1 MRTLGDLIKSAENK
15 LHGIAAAPGLVVG
28 KAYIYNKEKIE
39 VQDNLI
45 TNVDEA
51 INNFNEALAKSKK
64 ELHKVFELAK
74 VKIAEER
81 AAIFEAQLMILDDPI
96 LIETIINRIKNEK
109 RQPEFIVHNEINKYQ
124 ELMLLSNESYMQER
138 AHDINDIKER
148 IIRNL
153 QKKRLQ
159 SKITNE
165 VIVVS
170 NNLTPAD
177 TILFSRCDVRGFVM
191 NHGGLT
197 SHAAIISRSLNI
209 PAVLG
214 THNATE
220 EIKEGDIIVVDGFY
234 GYVIINPTEEQLKY
248 FNNKIERLKKLQSD
262 LNELVDLPAVTKDG
276 REIKLLANVDVTGEI
291 DLVVGNG
298 AKGIGLYRTEQIIAE
313 LGEFP
318 DENEQTKIYNN
329 LASRIY
335 PDILTIRAFDIGG
348 DKINL
353 LNIKESNPFLGLR
366 GIRFLLEHEHLFRI
380 QIKAVLKASCNKN
393 IQFMLPMITTITE
406 ISKSKKLIEDCK
418 KELKKEKIPF
428 DNNIK
433 IGIMIEVPSAAL
445 MAREFA
451 TEVDFLSIGTND
463 LIQYLLAVDR
473 GNDLVSYLY
482 QEFDPAVIRTINY
495 ISKEGKKGNVDIS
508 LCGEMAADTLA
519 VPILVGMGLDSL
531 SVSPSVIPY
540 LKRIIRSLEYE
551 KTKKLAAECL
561 SLKTETEVA
570 DRIKKFFEDN
580 KITRTRN
587 II

>member
-1 MRTLGDLIKSAENK
+1 MRTLGELIKSSENK
-15 LHGIAAAPGLVVG
+15 LQGIAAAPGLVVG

-39 VQDNLI
+39 VQDSLI
-45 TNVDEA
+45 TNVEEA

-96 LIETIINRIKNEK
+96 LIETIINRIKKEK
-109 RQPEFIVHNEINKYQ
+109 RQPEFIVHTEINKYQ

-220 EIKEGDIIVVDGFY
+220 EINDGDIIVVDGFY
-234 GYVIINPTEEQLKY
+234 GYVIINPTVEQLKY

-262 LNELVDLPAVTKDG
+262 LNELVNLPAVTKDG

-318 DENEQTKIYNN
+318 DEEEQTKIYKN

-335 PDILTIRAFDIGG
+335 PDLLTIRAFDIGG

-366 GIRFLLEHEHLFRI
+366 GIRFLLEHEHLFKI
-380 QIKAVLKASCNKN
+380 QIRAVLKASYNKN
-393 IQFMLPMITTITE
+393 VQFMLPMITTISE
-406 ISKSKKLIEDCK
+406 INKSKKLIEDCK

-482 QEFDPAVIRTINY
+482 QEFDPAIIRTINY

-540 LKRIIRSLEYE
+540 LKRIIRSLDYNKSKE
-551 KTKKLAAECL
+551 LAAECL
-561 SLKTETEVA
+561 KLTTETEVA
-570 DRIKKFFEDN
+570 ERIKKFFEDN
-580 KITRTRN
+580 NITRTRN